1 MKVLWLFMMVLLS
14 HSTFANI
21 LQIKDEFVQ
30 PFEFE
35 KTALEVVIQEV
46 SNVLGINIV
55 YTLDDTKKIR
65 PVNLKIMNVISK
77 NELKEYFFEL
87 LSRED
92 LTFVEESFGGV
103 VMNSRD
109 SRDFHMGIFDSENI
123 PNTNNYILVIYQMKW
138 PLSSMMSRNFRS
150 ELSQYG
156 RVIDFRG
163 GRALLVYDKG
173 LIAKYFVQRAKEFDT
188 EDNSDKYLKKLQED
202 ATAESKK
209 TKEEKKID
217 ELEDKIKDLGKK
229 FYRVDNIPNKDHILR
244 PGGIGLGL
252 YVVFGLVKAFGSKL
266 LIHSQAGKGSVF
278 KFFLPVPFLVQLKCP
293 VFLHALFERA
303 LKGKSSCSNKKVI
316 YYKPNVLQSQTSL

>member
-14 HSTFANI
+14 HSAFANI

-109 SRDFHMGIFDSENI
+109 SRDFHMEIFDSENI
-123 PNTNNYILVIYQMKW
+123 PNTNNYVLVIYQMKW

-209 TKEEKKID
+209 TKEEMKID
-217 ELEDKIKDLGKK
+217 ELEDKIKDLELEKIKK
-229 FYRVDNIPNKDHILR
+229 DKSNNKNDI
-244 PGGIGLGL
+244 
-252 YVVFGLVKAFGSKL
+252 
-266 LIHSQAGKGSVF
+266 
-278 KFFLPVPFLVQLKCP
+278 
-293 VFLHALFERA
+293 
-303 LKGKSSCSNKKVI
+303 N
-316 YYKPNVLQSQTSL
+316 